1 MSFAYTSIAAPIVKL
16 SAQELEQQR
25 IDAEA
30 LAARNKAQTAQD
42 LATESAN
49 NLKNY
54 SDKSSVD
61 LTNQQ
66 KAWEAA
72 SKLKQSDADQQIT
85 GQKDLADIGNVA
97 QKDRLTSQLTNQKDI
112 QQAEF
117 KQTNQL
123 RQGDNERAVNTY
135 KMNF

>member
-1 MSFAYTSIAAPIVKL
+1 MSFSFIRPPETPKL
-16 SAQELEQQR
+16 TPEQIEKQK
-25 IDAEA
+25 IDA
-30 LAARNKAQTAQD
+30 AANAASAAAAVAQSKSA
-42 LATESAN
+42 ESTD
-49 NLKNY
+49 NLKIY
-54 SDKSSVD
+54 SDKSNVD
-61 LTNQQ
+61 LENQR
-66 KAWEAA
+66 KAWESA
-72 SKLKQSDADQQIT
+72 SGFKQSDAAQQIT

>member
-25 IDAEA
+25 TDTEA
-30 LAARNKAQTAQD
+30 LAAKNKAQASQD